1 MFFCLRFCLILIG
14 CLVDIFPGMFFLL
27 LPSLIVLS
35 IRYCECFAAG
45 IYCDGCNCLNCHNN
59 VDNEVARQSAI
70 GAILERNPNAF
81 RPKVTSSP
89 HESREGR
96 VRNLFVFCF
105 FLDFLE
111 VAFICCQKYET
122 FIYRIQRNYFNL
134 YSLISL
140 LLPFWELPYL
150 CVVTCKYVT
159 IQLINQSYFV
169 LIGQVH
175 QCVNM

>member
-89 HESREGR
+89 RESREGR
-96 VRNLFVFCF
+96 VRNLFVFLF
-105 FLDFLE
+105 FFWIFWKLHSF
-111 VAFICCQKYET
+111 VAKSMRLLYIEYKETIST
-122 FIYRIQRNYFNL
+122 FI
-134 YSLISL
+134 
-140 LLPFWELPYL
+140 P
-150 CVVTCKYVT
+150 
-159 IQLINQSYFV
+159 
-169 LIGQVH
+169 
-175 QCVNM
+175 